1 MNETLLKACAILLGP
16 QARAVGEPLLGR
28 LDAATLKRAFRRL
41 ALSTHPD
48 VALRRGGSPAAF
60 DSSRFIQSLW
70 AYEQLSAYLK
80 TRGGEGFRPQPQG
93 PGEGP
98 VAGAAGAAPSGARRP
113 AFFRGPLPQRRL
125 RFSEFLYFSGLISWQ
140 SLIASIVWQRQG
152 RPRFGEIA
160 RDFRAMTLEEVLY
173 VLRCKSGLEP
183 TGAAACRLQLL
194 TPQEVTAVLRRQRSL
209 QKPIGRFFLER
220 ERMSRQDLN
229 HLAMQLFRRNA
240 IFPPKP

>member
-229 HLAMQLFRRNA
+229 HLAQQLFRRNA

>member
-16 QARAVGEPLLGR
+16 RAGGEPLLLR
-28 LDAATLKRAFRRL
+28 LDPATLKRAFRRL

-48 VALRRGGSPAAF
+48 VALRQGGNPASF

-80 TRGGEGFRPQPQG
+80 SRDGEGLRLRPQ
-93 PGEGP
+93 
-98 VAGAAGAAPSGARRP
+98 GAAGPAAGPGSTARPASGASRRP
-113 AFFRGPLPQRRL
+113 AFYRGPLPQRRL
-125 RFSEFLYFSGLISWQ
+125 RLSEFLYFSGLISWQ
-140 SLIASIVWQRQG
+140 SLISSIVWQRQG

-160 RDFRAMTLEEVLY
+160 RDFRALTLEEVLH
-173 VLRCKSGLEP
+173 VLRCKTGLEQ
-183 TGAAACRLQLL
+183 TGAAACRLRLL

-220 ERMSRQDLN
+220 ERMSREELN
-229 HLAMQLFRRNA
+229 HLALQLFRRNA
-240 IFPPKP
+240 FFPPKP

>member
-16 QARAVGEPLLGR
+16 QARAGGDPLLR
-28 LDAATLKRAFRRL
+28 QLDPATLKRAFRRL

-48 VALRRGGSPAAF
+48 VALRQGGNPAAF

-80 TRGGEGFRPQPQG
+80 SRDGEGFRFRPEGRG
-93 PGEGP
+93 PGP
-98 VAGAAGAAPSGARRP
+98 AAGSSASGARRP
-113 AFFRGPLPQRRL
+113 AFYRGSLPQRRL

-140 SLIASIVWQRQG
+140 SLISSIVWQRQG

-160 RDFRAMTLEEVLY
+160 RDFRSMTLEEVLY
-173 VLRCKSGLEP
+173 VLRCKTGLEQ
-183 TGAAACRLQLL
+183 TGAAACRLRLL
-194 TPQEVTAVLRRQRSL
+194 TPQEVAAVLRRQRSL

-220 ERMSRQDLN
+220 ERMNREELN
-229 HLAMQLFRRNA
+229 HLALQLFRRNA
-240 IFPPKP
+240 FFPPKP